1 MATCPNINLP
11 EWKELVAAQGKA
23 RAYFLWNEYSGDVPK
38 SEYDVSPNK
47 VSYSL
52 KSVNILLS
60 EKAKQIFSK
69 AKNVGWDLNKTLT
82 ELQIPKDQKV
92 YIQEVYDN
100 ISYVNPETNKLI
112 EPSIEDL
119 VTSILANNSFTV
131 EVNTATEDITNKFE
145 GSDGEN
151 TRPNFIVGDYT
162 YRYHPMMDNPV
173 KYLTKNENKFD
184 KNLIDIT
191 EEEYFKVYPTNNTI
205 VPSRYYSNLTVPG
218 GTNYVENEIATPGI
232 KPNIKGHAQFST
244 DNGIGWFRSD
254 DKEKQTTTGKIND
267 DRYAELVNKEYFGEG
282 LTENEKLEKLELE
295 KGLQSQTIIDTKTR
309 RILEVQSD
317 LFQKGRGEN
326 NLTGLRPQEYLE
338 KEFKIQLEGN
348 NTLSTFRSTT
358 KNGNLN
364 LEIRDYDGWNKISF
378 SNIRKSER
386 SQIAKEI
393 IVKYNDKDVSKNQFL
408 QLLNKKGNWVN
419 FFIQS
424 IVQDS
429 AKKGYEKVLFPTG
442 STAAKVEG
450 HETLAIELTKINKR
464 IEAMESTTRTDS
476 SGYSYHTD
484 LDGTTV
490 GQGVLKDL
498 IKRKEDLK
506 TQGLE
511 KLKPIEAF
519 YTNRVTNILNKLYNV
534 NKITDE
540 YNNTWS
546 EVTILPEILQ
556 QSILLQRKT
565 TVAKKASPEVLSK
578 VKKVIKKMGVDVQSL
593 SEYAKQN
600 PAVDVSSA
608 NALADLTAGIIAVSE
623 GKEDV
628 ALTEE
633 MVHIATAIIE
643 QRDPKLVTEMISK
656 IGRFQIYK
664 DTLAEYK
671 DSKAYQLPN
680 GKPNIRKIKKEAVD
694 KMIAA
699 VITNDPIINL
709 EEVDQS
715 LFRRMWNTI
724 TDWFTGQYKKANINI
739 FSKTAETVLGGEFE
753 GSILDLN
760 STEIYYQL
768 SDAQKNIQ
776 RELLETQ
783 KILRSVPVV
792 KENSNPLLGDEI
804 SNEYELYVDG
814 EWKKNPKRV
823 TDKVKKYYLEKFK
836 NKPPFTKEEDR
847 DNELKKQLG
856 IEFHDYFEEIHSR
869 YFNKDGTRREVSK
882 PRPVIEDSKKAV
894 VYAKL
899 ETYYTNLI
907 AEYSKDGK
915 TPLVFSEIKVYNK
928 KEKEAG
934 TIDLLIIDENGKA
947 NIYDWKF
954 MSMSKTAE
962 DVSNYKQGAFGI
974 QLKAYKNILQ
984 QDYGVKEIGKNR
996 AVPISLELKRE
1007 NFQDS
1012 KSPLTFTGIG
1022 IGSVNPTEIEPL
1034 YYTPVSEKSEKTGF
1048 EELDDLISKLNA
1060 VYGQIS
1066 KTTPNDEL
1074 SKNSKKNRLG
1084 ILKQAIRQAQANEN
1098 ITPTIDALRVIQTEG
1113 ENIIAEYKTIYEG
1126 RPAQSTDFEN
1136 SQLSDFSSRIN
1147 NYKEQASAFNKINE
1161 ELSPIL
1167 QAAQSIS
1174 KEDKARIQIDI
1185 DAKARMLNI
1194 NVSEIEKISG
1204 EFIDKFVGLRN
1215 NETGLLEPQALLRGL
1230 KARFR
1235 SLSELPLPSLRILSR
1250 LARIAQSKGQ
1260 TKSLEDVTKLLE
1272 IRDKIKEKGGN
1283 LLNTVNLL
1291 YQKDKKGRLVN
1302 KLVYKYSKDFY
1313 DAVKD
1318 NAQEGNRSKAWLQNN
1333 VDLSAYKLEAD
1344 KMIQKQLA
1352 SNKEGYEDEEL
1363 RKELDLKAKRMY
1375 DVTRND
1381 FTGWDNYIIKR
1392 HPLSKWE
1399 SVEYLNIKKDKD
1411 LLELYNFTQEMN
1423 DEAEKMGYLQGKI
1436 ASTFL
1441 PFVRKGTAESLSWE
1455 NGLSV
1460 LQNFGKSL
1468 TRRADDIGY
1477 GSINEITGET
1487 ENGIP
1492 KYYTSDFSRTE
1503 DPEVNDM
1510 TDVSLEFFKNQILY
1524 IQQMNKYKY
1533 MKEIEG
1539 QINLVRTIVQ
1549 AKDHYKTSPNS
1560 KVISEGGEPVVEKGN
1575 KNNAKIFDLFM
1586 ETIMYDN
1593 AFPDDSEDFGIPTG
1607 KIRKGINSVW
1617 TQMTGKPLFK
1627 EGEKGTNYSIVKS
1640 MQVLNNAFQMKTLG
1654 LEPISGAVSLFGA
1667 NIQVAAQSGNYFNF
1681 REYLKNELKVLGN
1694 WSRKKSGVETK
1705 QMKVFEQL
1713 TDLFMPLKDSPI
1725 YEKLKTSGVN
1735 LATRLDMEA
1744 GDTLFAFFRQPEIV
1758 LEKGLFMTL
1767 LDNTMVIDGK
1777 LINIPEFVRN
1787 KYKGRYDSAESFSAV
1802 KGDIESEIQ
1811 DLKKNKSIT
1820 NTSKL
1825 GENGKVEV
1833 PGLNLNDRKELQ
1845 RITDLTRTLAR
1856 NATGGFTD
1864 FDSIKMNMNIWTK
1877 SMMVFKGWIPKLVDT
1892 RFSEFRKVG
1901 DDFNVR
1907 VDENGI
1913 LTGEKYDIG
1922 RIRLFV
1928 GNFLSVNIL
1937 KSIRELR
1944 SIGAVGGTLNDE
1956 GLEKLDKMFEY
1967 YSTFYKET
1975 TGKPF
1980 NMSRED
1986 FIDMVRTN
1994 TRKQLQELLLL
2005 VGLNL
2010 MLFAVGFMEPDE
2022 DDRASKNWF
2031 YFQEKTLRRFQQEL
2045 MFFYNPSE
2053 WSATLEGG
2061 LFPSLSLLSE
2071 MEKLHYPIY

>member
-23 RAYFLWNEYSGDVPK
+23 RAYFLWNEYSGDVP
-38 SEYDVSPNK
+38 
-47 VSYSL
+47 
-52 KSVNILLS
+52 
-60 EKAKQIFSK
+60 
-69 AKNVGWDLNKTLT
+69 G
-82 ELQIPKDQKV
+82 
-92 YIQEVYDN
+92 
-100 ISYVNPETNKLI
+100 
-112 EPSIEDL
+112 
-119 VTSILANNSFTV
+119 
-131 EVNTATEDITNKFE
+131 
-145 GSDGEN
+145 
-151 TRPNFIVGDYT
+151 
-162 YRYHPMMDNPV
+162 
-173 KYLTKNENKFD
+173 
-184 KNLIDIT
+184 
-191 EEEYFKVYPTNNTI
+191 
-205 VPSRYYSNLTVPG
+205 
-218 GTNYVENEIATPGI
+218 
-232 KPNIKGHAQFST
+232 
-244 DNGIGWFRSD
+244 
-254 DKEKQTTTGKIND
+254 
-267 DRYAELVNKEYFGEG
+267 
-282 LTENEKLEKLELE
+282 
-295 KGLQSQTIIDTKTR
+295 
-309 RILEVQSD
+309 
-317 LFQKGRGEN
+317 
-326 NLTGLRPQEYLE
+326 QEYTGVAGVE
-338 KEFKIQLEGN
+338 
-348 NTLSTFRSTT
+348 S
-358 KNGNLN
+358 
-364 LEIRDYDGWNKISF
+364 IS
-378 SNIRKSER
+378 
-386 SQIAKEI
+386 
-393 IVKYNDKDVSKNQFL
+393 
-408 QLLNKKGNWVN
+408 
-419 FFIQS
+419 
-424 IVQDS
+424 
-429 AKKGYEKVLFPTG
+429 P
-442 STAAKVEG
+442 
-450 HETLAIELTKINKR
+450 
-464 IEAMESTTRTDS
+464 
-476 SGYSYHTD
+476 
-484 LDGTTV
+484 
-490 GQGVLKDL
+490 
-498 IKRKEDLK
+498 
-506 TQGLE
+506 
-511 KLKPIEAF
+511 
-519 YTNRVTNILNKLYNV
+519 
-534 NKITDE
+534 
-540 YNNTWS
+540 
-546 EVTILPEILQ
+546 
-556 QSILLQRKT
+556 
-565 TVAKKASPEVLSK
+565 K
-578 VKKVIKKMGVDVQSL
+578 VKQLIAKMGVDILDLQT
-593 SEYAKQN
+593 YAEQN
-600 PAVDVSSA
+600 PDIDISGAYAIADAV
-608 NALADLTAGIIAVSE
+608 GKMIAISE
-623 GKEDV
+623 GSTDV
-628 ALTEE
+628 EVTEE
-633 MVHIATAIIE
+633 IVHIATQIIE
-643 QRDPKLVTEMISK
+643 EKNPGLVTEMISK
-656 IGRFQIYK
+656 IGRFKIYK
-664 DTLAEYK
+664 DTLKQYRNIP
-671 DSKAYQLPN
+671 AYQLED
-680 GKPNIRKIKKEAVD
+680 GRPNIRKIKKEAAD
-694 KMIAA
+694 KL
-699 VITNDPIINL
+699 ITQLVSSSLTETEISEELL
-709 EEVDQS
+709 EEENAS
-715 LFRRMWNTI
+715 IFRRIWNDI
-724 TDWFTGQYKKANINI
+724 TDWFKGQYAKSNLNI
-739 FSKTAETVLGGEFE
+739 FQTAADQVVEGVE
-753 GSILDLN
+753 GSLIDG
-760 STEIYYQL
+760 TPREIYF
-768 SDAQKNIQ
+768 SVTDAQKNIQ

-856 IEFHDYFEEIHSR
+856 IEFHDYFDEIHSR
-869 YFNKDGTRREVSK
+869 YFNEDGTRREVSK

-974 QLKAYKNILQ
+974 QLKSYKNILQ

-1066 KTTPNDEL
+1066 KTIPNDEL

-1260 TKSLEDVTKLLE
+1260 TKSLENVTKLLE

-1283 LLNTVNLL
+1283 LLNTVNPL

-1318 NAQEGNRSKAWLQNN
+1318 NAQEGNRSKAWLQDN

-1411 LLELYNFTQEMN
+1411 LLELYNFIQEMN
-1423 DEAEKMGYLQGKI
+1423 DEAEEMGYLQGKI

-1681 REYLKNELKVLGN
+1681 REYIKNELKVLGN

-1787 KYKGRYDSAESFSAV
+1787 KYKNRYDNAETFSNI

-1820 NTSKL
+1820 STSKL

-2071 MEKLHYPIY
+2071 MEKFITQSTKEITGYDYSDPNKSEQDVRRDAVPVKYFMKLLPVTKSLVQWLSIFDIGFAEEMDVTINARPR

>member
-23 RAYFLWNEYSGDVPK
+23 RAYFLWNEYSGDVP
-38 SEYDVSPNK
+38 
-47 VSYSL
+47 
-52 KSVNILLS
+52 
-60 EKAKQIFSK
+60 
-69 AKNVGWDLNKTLT
+69 G
-82 ELQIPKDQKV
+82 
-92 YIQEVYDN
+92 
-100 ISYVNPETNKLI
+100 
-112 EPSIEDL
+112 
-119 VTSILANNSFTV
+119 
-131 EVNTATEDITNKFE
+131 
-145 GSDGEN
+145 
-151 TRPNFIVGDYT
+151 
-162 YRYHPMMDNPV
+162 
-173 KYLTKNENKFD
+173 
-184 KNLIDIT
+184 
-191 EEEYFKVYPTNNTI
+191 
-205 VPSRYYSNLTVPG
+205 
-218 GTNYVENEIATPGI
+218 
-232 KPNIKGHAQFST
+232 
-244 DNGIGWFRSD
+244 
-254 DKEKQTTTGKIND
+254 
-267 DRYAELVNKEYFGEG
+267 
-282 LTENEKLEKLELE
+282 
-295 KGLQSQTIIDTKTR
+295 
-309 RILEVQSD
+309 
-317 LFQKGRGEN
+317 
-326 NLTGLRPQEYLE
+326 QEYTGVAGVE
-338 KEFKIQLEGN
+338 
-348 NTLSTFRSTT
+348 S
-358 KNGNLN
+358 
-364 LEIRDYDGWNKISF
+364 IS
-378 SNIRKSER
+378 
-386 SQIAKEI
+386 
-393 IVKYNDKDVSKNQFL
+393 
-408 QLLNKKGNWVN
+408 
-419 FFIQS
+419 
-424 IVQDS
+424 
-429 AKKGYEKVLFPTG
+429 P
-442 STAAKVEG
+442 
-450 HETLAIELTKINKR
+450 
-464 IEAMESTTRTDS
+464 
-476 SGYSYHTD
+476 
-484 LDGTTV
+484 
-490 GQGVLKDL
+490 
-498 IKRKEDLK
+498 
-506 TQGLE
+506 
-511 KLKPIEAF
+511 
-519 YTNRVTNILNKLYNV
+519 
-534 NKITDE
+534 
-540 YNNTWS
+540 
-546 EVTILPEILQ
+546 
-556 QSILLQRKT
+556 
-565 TVAKKASPEVLSK
+565 K
-578 VKKVIKKMGVDVQSL
+578 VKQLIAKMGVDILDLQT
-593 SEYAKQN
+593 YAEQN
-600 PAVDVSSA
+600 PDIDISGAYAIADAV
-608 NALADLTAGIIAVSE
+608 GKMIAISE
-623 GKEDV
+623 GSTDV
-628 ALTEE
+628 EVTEE
-633 MVHIATAIIE
+633 IVHIATQIIE
-643 QRDPKLVTEMISK
+643 EKNPGLVTEMISK
-656 IGRFQIYK
+656 IGRFKIYK
-664 DTLAEYK
+664 DTLKQYRNIP
-671 DSKAYQLPN
+671 AYQLED
-680 GKPNIRKIKKEAVD
+680 GRPNIRKIKKEAAD
-694 KMIAA
+694 KL
-699 VITNDPIINL
+699 ITQLVSSSLTETEISEELL
-709 EEVDQS
+709 EEENAS
-715 LFRRMWNTI
+715 IFRRIWNDI
-724 TDWFTGQYKKANINI
+724 TDWFKGQYAKSNLNI
-739 FSKTAETVLGGEFE
+739 FQTAADQVVEGVE
-753 GSILDLN
+753 GSLIDG
-760 STEIYYQL
+760 TPREIYF
-768 SDAQKNIQ
+768 SVTDAQKNIQ

-847 DNELKKQLG
+847 DNEFKKELG
-856 IEFHDYFEEIHSR
+856 IEFHDYFKEIHSS
-869 YFNKDGTRREVSK
+869 YFNEDGTRRQVSK

-974 QLKAYKNILQ
+974 QLRSYKNILQ

-1136 SQLSDFSSRIN
+1136 SQLSDFSNRID
-1147 NYKEQASAFNKINE
+1147 NYKEQASAFSKINE

-1283 LLNTVNLL
+1283 LLNTVNSL

-1735 LATRLDMEA
+1735 LSTRLDMEA

-1787 KYKGRYDSAESFSAV
+1787 KYKNRYNNAETFSNI

-1820 NTSKL
+1820 STSKL

-2071 MEKLHYPIY
+2071 MEKFITQSTKEITGYDYSDPNKSEQDVRRDAVPVKYFMKLLPVTKSLVQWLSIFDIGFAEEMDVTINARPR